1 MNMLCA
7 RRTALALS
15 LAALGTAGCGGS
27 SSSSKPAAGP
37 KTATTPASPTSINAS
52 TPINSPLYRA
62 LLIKGEQ
69 SATQGKF
76 TSAQL
81 GALADC
87 AIKQLQAQGITTV
100 GQALQKQSQFQALG
114 TQCANQLGLHAK

>member
-1 MNMLCA
+1 MNMPPT
-7 RRTALALS
+7 RHTALALS
-15 LAALGTAGCGGS
+15 LAALGAAGCGGS
-27 SSSSKPAAGP
+27 SSSGKPAAVP
-37 KTATTPASPTSINAS
+37 KTATTAASPTSVNAA

-69 SATQGKF
+69 NATQGKF
-76 TSAQL
+76 TVAQL

-87 AIKQLQAQGITTV
+87 AIKRLEAQGITTV

-114 TQCANQLGLHAK
+114 AQCAKQLGLHPK

>member
-1 MNMLCA
+1 MNMLRA

-27 SSSSKPAAGP
+27 SSPSKPAAGP

-76 TSAQL
+76 TAAQL

-87 AIKQLQAQGITTV
+87 AIKQLEAQGITTV

-114 TQCANQLGLHAK
+114 TQCAKQLGLHAK